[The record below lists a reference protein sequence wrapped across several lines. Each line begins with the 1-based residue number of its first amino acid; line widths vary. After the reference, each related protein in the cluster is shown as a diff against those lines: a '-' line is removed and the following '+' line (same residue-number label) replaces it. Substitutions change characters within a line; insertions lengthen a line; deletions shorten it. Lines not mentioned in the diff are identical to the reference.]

1 MGDMKGGLLVEW
13 LVLGGLG
20 IGWIAWLTTRRILIS
35 LCCFSFSFFGGAL
48 GRRALVESLSLM
60 HTGDFQ
66 RRLYFYFFYGAGEA
80 GAEESGKL
88 ALGAMV
94 QANALAYR
102 PKSKLARDI
111 PLEVFGKSGVVA
123 TAMTPAHL
131 HAMWVMRKRGRF

>member
-20 IGWIAWLTTRRILIS
+20 IGWIAWLKTRRILIS

-66 RRLYFYFFYGAGEA
+66 RRL
-80 GAEESGKL
+80 
-88 ALGAMV
+88 
-94 QANALAYR
+94 
-102 PKSKLARDI
+102 
-111 PLEVFGKSGVVA
+111 
-123 TAMTPAHL
+123 
-131 HAMWVMRKRGRF
+131 

>member
-20 IGWIAWLTTRRILIS
+20 IGWIAWLKTRRILIS

-66 RRLYFYFFYGAGEA
+66 RRLYFYFLHGTGEA
-80 GAEESGKL
+80 GAKKRGKF
-88 ALGAMV
+88 ALEAMI

-131 HAMWVMRKRGRF
+131 HAMWVMRKRGEF